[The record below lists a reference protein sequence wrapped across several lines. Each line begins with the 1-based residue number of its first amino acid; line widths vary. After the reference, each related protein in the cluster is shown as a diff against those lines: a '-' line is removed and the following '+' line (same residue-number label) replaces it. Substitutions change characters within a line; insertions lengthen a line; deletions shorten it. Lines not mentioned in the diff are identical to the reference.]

1 MKIRLAKN
9 ELERGSIV
17 DGLGI
22 RAVLWTQGCP
32 HNCLGCHNPETHSYD
47 NGALINTSEIKKQ
60 LNSLDIE
67 EGLTLSGGDPFEQI
81 EACLDIAKY
90 SQSIGLNVWCY
101 TGYTYEELM
110 KKSET
115 NPLIIPFLKE
125 IDILKDGRFIQKQK
139 SLETK
144 FRGSKNQRLID
155 VKKTLKSKKIVL
167 LQLEDKVDKKTKKK
181 REVYL

>member
-1 MKIRLAKN
+1 MKIRLAKI

-32 HNCLGCHNPETHSYD
+32 HNCPGCHNPETHSYD
-47 NGALINTSEIKKQ
+47 DGTLIDISEIKKQ

-81 EACLDIAKY
+81 ESCLDIAKY

-110 KKSET
+110 KKSEI
-115 NPLIIPFLKE
+115 NPLIIPFIKE
-125 IDILKDGRFIQKQK
+125 IDILVDGRFIQKQR
-139 SLETK
+139 SLEAK

-155 VKKTLKSKKIVL
+155 VKKTLKSKKVVL
-167 LQLEDKVDKKTKKK
+167 LQLEDKENKKSKKK